1 MTHGTSSRR
10 PLFDVDAALANPS
23 AYFAEPGE
31 ILAHPAL
38 ALDVQRKLLHQWE
51 QDARQLAEAETEGM
65 EGGEP
70 NMLRRV
76 REALATLEERGE
88 AAMRDAP
95 STIRNAART
104 VTGGVQ
110 NAASRVR
117 EGAAHTRDGVGEV
130 RAVIR
135 AQPITAGLL
144 IFAFGYIV
152 GRLGTLVPG
161 GHRR

>member
-76 REALATLEERGE
+76 REAISTLEERGE
-88 AAMRDAP
+88 AAARDAP
-95 STIRNAART
+95 STIRQRRRAPSPAACRMP
-104 VTGGVQ
+104 
-110 NAASRVR
+110 
-117 EGAAHTRDGVGEV
+117 
-130 RAVIR
+130 RAGCARAPPIR
-135 AQPITAGLL
+135 ATAW
-144 IFAFGYIV
+144 A
-152 GRLGTLVPG
+152 RCA
-161 GHRR
+161 R